1 MTENRRFLLM
11 RRPNGMPVADDFALV
26 SEPLPEL
33 AEGQFLIRN
42 HYASLD
48 PAMRGWMDD
57 APSYMPPIPLGAP
70 MRASTVGQ
78 VVASKTSD
86 FPVGTWVSGLNAIEE
101 YSLGVAGGFTQA
113 VDISIVPSPTNYLSV
128 LGAVGMTAYFGYL
141 RACEPKPGAVV
152 LVSGAAGAVG
162 SLVGQIAKITGASK
176 VIGIAGGAEKC
187 QRLID
192 RYNFDAAIDYRGKNV
207 DQLSSEIAAQAPDG
221 VDVIFENVGG
231 DILDAG
237 LNNLAMYAHIG
248 LCGLISEYNN
258 PGEKTGARNIWQLI
272 VKRATMRGLLVAD
285 YVPEFAEGVSAMA
298 GWLRSGQLV
307 FDEHVDAGIDNA
319 LAAFLRLFSGTNDGK
334 MILKLG

>member
-1 MTENRRFLLM
+1 MTENRRFMLM
-11 RRPNGMPVADDFALV
+11 RRPSGMPVPEDFALV
-26 SEPLPEL
+26 SEPLPQL
-33 AEGQFLIRN
+33 GDGQFLIRN
-42 HYASLD
+42 HFASLD

-57 APSYMPPIPLGAP
+57 APSYLPPIPLGTA

-78 VVASKTSD
+78 VVDSKAAD

-101 YSLGVAGGFTQA
+101 YSLGAAGGFTQA
-113 VDISIVPSPTNYLSV
+113 VDVSIVPSPTNYLSV

-141 RACEPKPGAVV
+141 RACEPRPGAVV
-152 LVSGAAGAVG
+152 LVTGAAGAVG

-176 VIGIAGGAEKC
+176 VIGIAGGSEKC
-187 QRLID
+187 RRLTE
-192 RYNFDAAIDYRGKNV
+192 RYHFDAAIDYRGKDV
-207 DQLSSEIAAQAPDG
+207 DQLTDEIAAQAPDG

-285 YVPEFAEGVSAMA
+285 YVPEFAEGITAMA
-298 GWLRSGQLV
+298 GWLRTGQLV
-307 FDEHVDAGIDNA
+307 FDEHVDDGIENA
-319 LAAFLRLFSGTNDGK
+319 LPAFLRLFSGTNDGK